1 MEALPVNLTTQ
12 TQTIAERAMLV
23 TVNISTFNAIKTDAK
38 ITREVADSHNSDV
51 TMGQYKK
58 ATIAKEALEPIKKL
72 AGEIRT
78 EHYRRTLPWGDDG
91 SRILTGAGYW
101 DYADWM
107 RQRESDWTPLVDAF
121 LTAWPS
127 YVDDARQRLN
137 GLFNPADYPSA
148 YELRRRFSFRWT
160 VRPVPTAGDFRVVE
174 LGAAEVDAIRQQIE
188 DDSNATVQAAMADV
202 WDRIKTVVSAMAER
216 LRAYDPAKPGA
227 SPFRDSLVEN
237 IQKLLDVLPSLNLT
251 NDPNVARFADEMR
264 ELCAHDA
271 QSLRDNMF
279 TREDVA
285 AKAEAML
292 DQMRQFVA

>member
-1 MEALPVNLTTQ
+1 MNLTTQ

-160 VRPVPTAGDFRVVE
+160 VRPVPTAGDFRVE

-188 DDSNATVQAAMADV
+188 DGLNVTVQAAMVDV

-227 SPFRDSLVEN
+227 NPFRDSLVGN
-237 IQKLLDVLPSLNLT
+237 IRELVGILPSLNLT

>member
-1 MEALPVNLTTQ
+1 MNLNTQ
-12 TQTIAERAMLV
+12 TQTIADRAMLV
-23 TVNISTFNAIKTDAK
+23 SVNLSLFNAVRTDAK
-38 ITREVADSHNSDV
+38 VTKEVADAHNTSTDA
-51 TMGQYKK
+51 GQYKK
-58 ATIAKEALEPIKKL
+58 NLLAKEALEPIKKL

-107 RQRESDWTPLVDAF
+107 RQREADWTPLVESFIA
-121 LTAWPS
+121 AWPG
-127 YVDDARQRLN
+127 YVDDSRQRLN
-137 GLFNPADYPSA
+137 GLFNPADYPSTS
-148 YELRRRFSFRWT
+148 ELRRRFSFRWT
-160 VRPVPTAGDFRVVE
+160 VRPVPTAGDFRVE

-188 DDSNATVQAAMADV
+188 DGLNATVQAAMVDV

-227 SPFRDSLVEN
+227 NPFRDSLVGN
-237 IQKLLDVLPSLNLT
+237 IRELVGILPSLNLT

-271 QSLRDNMF
+271 QSLRDNMLN
-279 TREDVA
+279 REDVA
-285 AKAEAML
+285 ARAEAML